1 MLFFQF
7 IVLPHNY
14 LLRNCYLQQLLAG
27 LKAIISHPNPQLRRK
42 NQRRHTGD
50 EIRKNKASTSHETK
64 DRKAENG
71 RTPEDSE
78 SSGKVILD
86 DWESSHDKKDEAEL
100 YSSVRIMRLVSG
112 LEVFYWL
119 HN

>member
-7 IVLPHNY
+7 IVQPHNY

-78 SSGKVILD
+78 SSG
-86 DWESSHDKKDEAEL
+86 SHLMIIRKMRRSYTVCQDYEITQ
-100 YSSVRIMRLVSG
+100 RIG
-112 LEVFYWL
+112 GI
-119 HN
+119 